1 MKVYVVVCN
10 NGEEWPEDYR
20 HRTDSIHKTH
30 DGAERHIRE
39 CKERYE
45 YIENR
50 INELAELEEQSYSN
64 GYKLSEEQMEELKKL
79 YDEYRNYDWS
89 GNANIIE
96 YELME

>member
-10 NGEEWPEDYR
+10 NGEEWPEVYR
-20 HRTDSIHKTH
+20 HHTDSIHKTR
-30 DGAERHIRE
+30 DGAEQHIRE

-50 INELAELEEQSYSN
+50 INELAELEEQSYVN
-64 GYKLSEEQMEELKKL
+64 GYKLSDEQLEELKKL
-79 YDEYRNYDWS
+79 YDEYGNSNWS
-89 GNANIIE
+89 GNAYIVE

>member
-20 HRTDSIHKTH
+20 YWTDSIHKTR
-30 DGAERHIRE
+30 DGAERYIRE
-39 CKERYE
+39 CKERYK
-45 YIENR
+45 YVENR

-64 GYKLSEEQMEELKKL
+64 GYKLSEKQMEELNEL
-79 YDEYRNYDWS
+79 YNEYGNSDWS
-89 GNANIIE
+89 GNAYIVE

>member
-10 NGEEWPEDYR
+10 NGKEWPEYYR
-20 HRTDSIHKTH
+20 HRTDSIHKTR
-30 DGAERHIRE
+30 DGAERRIRE

-50 INELAELEEQSYSN
+50 INELAELEERSYAN
-64 GYKLSEEQMEELKKL
+64 GYKLSEEQIEELKKL
-79 YDEYRNYDWS
+79 YDEYENSDWS
-89 GNANIIE
+89 GNAYIVG